1 MVLLLKPP
9 RGISS
14 NGRAPASHA
23 GGTGIDTRI
32 LQERFFMRRKKNQT
46 VLNKTLLFFDTGN
59 GIGIGMFKFLTQ
71 LGKKTQVLMKNRLF
85 YVSFPY

>member
-1 MVLLLKPP
+1 MVLLRKPP

-32 LQERFFMRRKKNQT
+32 LQERFFISRKKI
-46 VLNKTLLFFDTGN
+46 KSYYN
-59 GIGIGMFKFLTQ
+59 GIGIGMYKFLTQ
-71 LGKKTQVLMKNRLF
+71 LGQKTQVLMKNLLF